1 MPQVTLYLD
10 EETDALARRAAEAAG
25 VSYSRWVS
33 DLIKSRS
40 SWPSSVRELV
50 GSIPELP
57 VDQMRVQL
65 TEAIDQPRVGLGE

>member
-10 EETDALARRAAEAAG
+10 EETDALARHAAEAAG

-33 DLIKSRS
+33 ELIKARS
-40 SWPSSVRELV
+40 SWPSSVRELA

-57 VDQMRVQL
+57 VEQIRIQL
-65 TEAIDQPRVGLGE
+65 TEVIDQPRIGLGE